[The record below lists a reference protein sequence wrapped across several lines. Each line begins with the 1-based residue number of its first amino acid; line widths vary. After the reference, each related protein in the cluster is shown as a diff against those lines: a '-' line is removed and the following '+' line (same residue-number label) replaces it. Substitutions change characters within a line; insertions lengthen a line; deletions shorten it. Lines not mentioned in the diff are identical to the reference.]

1 MARDSGEQYDRI
13 QKALQAHIL
22 TDYPNPERRGCPS
35 RDILNQLVDERGVAL
50 DTDSHYQH
58 VIHCSPCYR
67 EFLGLIEVRGWER
80 RARQP
85 LQRFLKFL
93 RRFF

>member
-1 MARDSGEQYDRI
+1 
-13 QKALQAHIL
+13 
-22 TDYPNPERRGCPS
+22 
-35 RDILNQLVDERGVAL
+35 LVDERGVAL

-85 LQRFLKFL
+85 LQRFVKFL